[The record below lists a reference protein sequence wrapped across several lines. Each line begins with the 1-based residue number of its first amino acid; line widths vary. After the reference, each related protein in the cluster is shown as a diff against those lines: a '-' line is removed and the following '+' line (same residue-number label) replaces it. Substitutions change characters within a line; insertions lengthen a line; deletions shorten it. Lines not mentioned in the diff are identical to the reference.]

1 MQSSTSF
8 TAATL
13 SAATIAA
20 LSKDDRLSYAEIG
33 LLLAAFSTL
42 ACSMLL
48 SVLV

>member
-8 TAATL
+8 ATAST
-13 SAATIAA
+13 AATIAA
-20 LSKDDRLSYAEIG
+20 LRNDDSLSYAEMG
-33 LLLAAFSTL
+33 LLLVAFSTL